1 MRYNNYHSHKIYSNI
16 RSLDVIT
23 KPKQYLDRMRELGH
37 NIYFTTEHGYQGN
50 VYEAYTLCNSK
61 EYKDLNIKLVV
72 GAEFYYV
79 KSIEEKDRGNYHL
92 IIIALNDNGYKQ
104 INKALSIANTSG
116 YYYKPRID
124 ENILYS
130 VFNPND
136 VIVTTA
142 CTAGILSMADYE
154 EQIIKMKNFFKDNLY
169 LEVQNHNHI
178 NQKKH
183 NEKVLNLSEKYG
195 INIIHAN
202 DSHYIYPYEAE
213 YRTKF
218 LKAKGISYPEESGY
232 ILDYPDSDTII
243 NRYKEQGILSDDQ
256 ILQALNNTLV
266 FDRCEELTVINHDI
280 KLPSISNNP
289 KQELRDIVSK
299 EWNELKK
306 EIKTEKHKEYEDAIE
321 YELDIIE
328 KTHMEDYFI
337 LDYYIVKKATED
349 YDGLLT
355 KTGRGSAPSFIITK
369 LLGLTEI
376 DRIDSPVPLFPTRFM
391 STERIL
397 GTKSLPDIDLNS
409 ENPEPFI
416 QATKD
421 LLGEENC
428 AWMLSYKPMQDASA
442 FRLWC
447 KANDMKISEYDN
459 VAKNLDKFRDN
470 KYWGKIIE
478 DSKVFIGVVESI
490 SPSPCSMLLYNKPL
504 DEEIG
509 IIKTKD
515 GYCCNIDG
523 YNCDVYKYLKN
534 DYLTVKVW
542 EIIRETCKLA
552 NIKIPSI
559 SELNNLL
566 DKKTF
571 DIYKN
576 KLTCT
581 INQADS
587 DFATKLASD
596 YGISS
601 LAETSAFVA
610 AIRPGFKSLLDNFIQ
625 RKPYTTGVKELDEL
639 LSDSYHYMMYQES
652 IMKYLIWLGIKE
664 SESYDI
670 IKKIAKK
677 KFKDTELKELHE
689 KLLKGWINKVGNADK
704 FEETWQVVEDAAAYS
719 FNASHSLSY
728 AYDSL
733 YGAYLKS
740 HYPLEYYSVAF
751 NLYDGDIDRTT
762 KLVNELNYFGI
773 SLKQPKFRYSK
784 SKYFMDKVTN
794 SIYKGIGSIKF
805 LNNDVADY
813 LYELREKKYN
823 TFTELLID
831 LQGHINSRQL
841 EILIKLN
848 FFEEFGKT
856 YKLLSTVEAFN
867 KLYNKK
873 QFKVDNTYVKYIR
886 LFAKTQTDKTLKDVD
901 TKELCEYIE
910 NRIENNDLPVE
921 ELIQSHYEFVGNC
934 TLTDE
939 DANPRHCVAIKIDTK
954 YTPKVTF
961 YNIKSGRIKECKISK
976 NVFKDNPFELY
987 DLVYLE
993 HTESKPKR
1001 KLLDGKWVA
1010 TSECEMYV
1018 NSYWK
1023 VLE

>member
-16 RSLDVIT
+16 RSLDVVT

-50 VYEAYTLCNSK
+50 VYEANTLCNSK

-79 KSIEEKDRGNYHL
+79 KNIEEKDRGNYHL
-92 IIIALNDNGYKQ
+92 IIIALNNNGYKQ
-104 INKALSIANTSG
+104 INKALSIANTKG

-124 ENILYS
+124 EQILFD

-136 VIVTTA
+136 VIITTA
-142 CTAGILSMADYE
+142 CTAGILRMEDYE
-154 EQIIKMKNFFKDNLY
+154 YQIVKMKEYFRENFY

-178 NQKKH
+178 SQIEHNKKVLRLSDKH
-183 NEKVLNLSEKYG
+183 NIK
-195 INIIHAN
+195 IIHAN

-218 LKAKGISYPEESGY
+218 LKAKGISYPEEDGY

-243 NRYKEQGILSDDQ
+243 DRYKEQGVLNEQQ
-256 ILQALNNTLV
+256 IKEALENTLI
-266 FDRCEELTVINHDI
+266 FDKCEELTIINKDI
-280 KLPSISNNP
+280 KLPSISDNP
-289 KQELRDIVSK
+289 NKELKEIVYK
-299 EWNELKK
+299 EWDKLKDT
-306 EIKTEKHKEYEDAIE
+306 IPNIKHKEYEDAIK

-337 LDYYIVKKATED
+337 LDYYIVKKATDE

-355 KTGRGSAPSFIITK
+355 KTGRGSAPSFIVTK

-391 STERIL
+391 SIERIL

-421 LLGEENC
+421 LLGEDNC
-428 AWMLSYKPMQDASA
+428 AWMLSFKPLQDASA

-447 KANDMKISEYDN
+447 KANDMKVSEYDEI
-459 VAKNLDKFRDN
+459 AKNLDKYIDD

-478 DSKVFIGVVESI
+478 DSKVFVGVVESI

-504 DEEIG
+504 NEEIG
-509 IIKTKD
+509 LVKTKD
-515 GYCCNIDG
+515 GICCNIDG

-542 EIIRETCKLA
+542 KIIRETCKLA
-552 NIKIPSI
+552 NIQIPSI
-559 SELNNLL
+559 TELNNLL

-571 DIYKN
+571 NIYKN

-581 INQADS
+581 VNQADS
-587 DFATKLASD
+587 DFATALASE

-601 LAETSAFVA
+601 LSEASAFVA
-610 AIRPGFKSLLDNFIQ
+610 AIRPGFASLLDNFIK
-625 RKPYTTGVKELDEL
+625 RKPYTTGVKELDDILE
-639 LSDSYHYMMYQES
+639 DSYHYLMYQES

-664 SESYDI
+664 SESYDV

-677 KFKDTELKELHE
+677 KFKEKELEELHE
-689 KLLKGWINKVGNADK
+689 KLSKGWIEKVGSIDK
-704 FEETWQVVEDAAAYS
+704 FEETWQVVEDAARYS

-740 HYPLEYYSVAF
+740 HYPLEYYSVVF
-751 NLYDGDIDRTT
+751 NLYEDDIDRTT
-762 KLVNELNYFGI
+762 KLVNELEYFGI
-773 SLKQPKFRYSK
+773 ELKQPKFRYSK
-784 SKYFMDKVTN
+784 AQYFMDTKTN
-794 SIYKGIGSIKF
+794 SIYKGIGSIKYV
-805 LNNDVADY
+805 NDNVADY
-813 LYELREKKYN
+813 LYTLKDNNYN
-823 TFTELLID
+823 NFTELLID
-831 LQGHINSRQL
+831 LQGHIDSRQL

-848 FFEEFGKT
+848 FFDEFGKT
-856 YKLLSTVEAFN
+856 SKLLNTVKMFN
-867 KLYNKK
+867 KLYGKK
-873 QFKVDNTYVKYIR
+873 QFKIDNPYVDYIKI
-886 LFAKTQTDKTLKDVD
+886 FSKSQTNKTLKDVD
-901 TKELCEYIE
+901 TKELCVYIE
-910 NRIENNDLPVE
+910 NTFEDKDIPVQ
-921 ELIQSHYEFVGNC
+921 ELIKSYYEYVGNC
-934 TLTDE
+934 NLVDSNE
-939 DANPRHCVAIKIDTK
+939 NPRHCVAISIDTK
-954 YTPKVTF
+954 YSPKVTF
-961 YNIKSGRIKECKISK
+961 YNIKSGRVRECKISK
-976 NVFKDNPFELY
+976 GIFKANPFELY
-987 DLVYLE
+987 DIIYLE
-993 HTESKPKR
+993 HTESKPK
-1001 KLLDGKWVA
+1001 KKKIDGKWIP
-1010 TSECEMYV
+1010 TNECEIWV

-1023 VLE
+1023 VEN